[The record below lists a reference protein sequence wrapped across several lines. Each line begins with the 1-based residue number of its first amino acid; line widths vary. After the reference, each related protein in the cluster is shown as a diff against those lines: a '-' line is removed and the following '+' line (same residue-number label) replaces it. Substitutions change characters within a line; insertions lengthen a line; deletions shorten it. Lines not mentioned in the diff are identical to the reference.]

1 MTAKKEKKI
10 AILGTTPTRM
20 AGPINDESWEI
31 WTIGPGGKDHHRWD
45 RLFET
50 HTTWPEDFG
59 ALDDKKKSYL
69 DDLSQV
75 KKPQIVHTIVDMRRQ
90 LVEWA
95 YNLGHDEK
103 WLNQNIRGKWPAQIV
118 IDREG
123 LFKKYRRMW
132 FSTSICYAVA
142 MAIEEGATDIGC
154 WGIDLE
160 SGEEYIAQHWG
171 CAYFLD
177 LARLA
182 GVNLH
187 FPPGSGLTRDI
198 NPYPDC
204 YETHLAL
211 TLEKKAAWLDT
222 MLKQAEP
229 EHQAAMADVSRIEGA
244 IMTLEQVVADPSKAK
259 PEEIE
264 GLKRQ
269 LVTANSKVGQL
280 TANINH
286 LKGEKSAT
294 QYYRRMYVF
303 NMMDPG

>member
-1 MTAKKEKKI
+1 MAVKKEKKI

-31 WTIGPGGKDHHRWD
+31 WTIGPGGKDTHRWD

-50 HTTWPEDFG
+50 HTTWPENFA
-59 ALDDKKKSYL
+59 ALDDNKKSYL

-75 KKPQIVHTIVDMRRQ
+75 KKPQIVHTIVDMRQ
-90 LVEWA
+90 HLLDWCHG
-95 YNLGHDEK
+95 LGHDEK
-103 WLNQNIRGKWPAQIV
+103 WLKQNVRGNWASQIV
-118 IDREG
+118 IDRES

-187 FPPGSGLTRDI
+187 FPQGSGLTRDI

-211 TLEKKAAWLDT
+211 TLEKKANWLEHT
-222 MLKQAEP
+222 LRQADSEY
-229 EHQAAMADVSRIEGA
+229 ETAKADVSRIEGA
-244 IMTLEQVVADPSKAK
+244 ILSMEQCLADPKK
-259 PEEIE
+259 LNPEEIE
-264 GLKRQ
+264 ALRQ
-269 LVTANSKVGQL
+269 RLVTANHRVGDIA
-280 TANINH
+280 ANINQ

-294 QYYRRMYVF
+294 HYYRRMYVF